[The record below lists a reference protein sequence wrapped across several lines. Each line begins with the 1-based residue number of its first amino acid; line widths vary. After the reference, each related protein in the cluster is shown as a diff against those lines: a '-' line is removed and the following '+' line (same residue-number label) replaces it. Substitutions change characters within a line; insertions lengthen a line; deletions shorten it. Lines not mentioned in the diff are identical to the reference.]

1 MLSLPG
7 RQPNEDITLLNTY
20 YVRSQKQED
29 GSYKNDYMTIIYRD
43 NKRQK
48 KFHCILENP
57 EYEFYFLKPEV
68 RMDHN
73 CLFIEEDKVDQYSVP
88 YRKLARKIA
97 ELEGNEDFYYDNL
110 QTGNFKA
117 NQVLHHNY
125 RVFNSVMDINDHYR
139 FLFDK
144 AYKNEP
150 FKITKSY
157 FDIEVDTIHMKGDF
171 PELGE
176 CPVNA
181 ISYIYNGKITVFLL
195 RNPDNP
201 LVEEFENELK
211 TNTMGLFKE
220 LNDFIIDKVG
230 GIKRAEKFGLDH
242 LSYEILFYDEEI
254 CLIQDLF
261 TRINEDE
268 PDFALAW
275 NMAFDIPYLIERCY
289 VLGYDPRDILCH
301 PGFDPEHRVAEY
313 YIDERHISEYAERG
327 DDYKISAHTV
337 YLDQLIHFASRRKG
351 QAAFPNFKLDTA
363 GEIIAGVRKLDY
375 SHITTNISKFPYLDY
390 KMFIFYN
397 IMDTIVQCCIEVE
410 TKDIDYVFNK
420 CLINNTR
427 YNKAHRQTIYLVNR
441 ATKEFYKD
449 GLIIGNRVPAD
460 KKKFAGASVHD
471 PTNNSDRNKLKIG
484 DQSINVMDNLN
495 DFDYKSLYPSTARE
509 YNMAPNTQIGKII
522 IPDPVHKWENPYNF
536 EYYDRGGQFIE
547 DLTSQ
552 NVLEFCHRWFNY
564 PSFMELLEDM
574 KYYFTYVEAPGFY
587 NINNPRDMVTPI
599 PAQKGKLIQMVYKD
613 ERLRGKLIPMVTK
626 IVTPRDDYQKYT
638 DDIFK
643 GVY

>member
-1 MLSLPG
+1 
-7 RQPNEDITLLNTY
+7 
-20 YVRSQKQED
+20 
-29 GSYKNDYMTIIYRD
+29 
-43 NKRQK
+43 
-48 KFHCILENP
+48 
-57 EYEFYFLKPEV
+57 
-68 RMDHN
+68 
-73 CLFIEEDKVDQYSVP
+73 
-88 YRKLARKIA
+88 
-97 ELEGNEDFYYDNL
+97 
-110 QTGNFKA
+110 
-117 NQVLHHNY
+117 
-125 RVFNSVMDINDHYR
+125 
-139 FLFDK
+139 
-144 AYKNEP
+144 
-150 FKITKSY
+150 
-157 FDIEVDTIHMKGDF
+157 
-171 PELGE
+171 
-176 CPVNA
+176 
-181 ISYIYNGKITVFLL
+181 
-195 RNPDNP
+195 
-201 LVEEFENELK
+201 
-211 TNTMGLFKE
+211 
-220 LNDFIIDKVG
+220 
-230 GIKRAEKFGLDH
+230 
-242 LSYEILFYDEEI
+242 
-254 CLIQDLF
+254 
-261 TRINEDE
+261 
-268 PDFALAW
+268 
-275 NMAFDIPYLIERCY
+275 MAFDIPYIIERCY
-289 VLGYDPRDILCH
+289 TLGYDPRDILCH
-301 PGFDPEHRVAEY
+301 PDFDPEHRVAEY
-313 YIDERHISEYAERG
+313 YIDERHLSEYAERG

-375 SHITTNISKFPYLDY
+375 SHITTNISKFPYLAY
-390 KMFIFYN
+390 KIFVFYN

-471 PTNNSDRNKLKIG
+471 PTNNSDENKLKIG
-484 DQSINVMDNLN
+484 DQAINVMDNLN

-522 IPDPVHKWENPYNF
+522 IPEPVHKWENPYNF

-552 NVLEFCHRWFNY
+552 NVLEFCHRWFNF

-574 KYYFTYVEAPGFY
+574 RYYFTYVEAPGFY

-599 PAQKGKLIQMVYKD
+599 PVQKGKLIQMVYKD